1 MDRRRSLLKIAALR
15 SERERQAGVDCTKGY
30 LQSQD
35 AGLLFDGPRT
45 LECLFTYVPSD
56 EIQAI
61 AGFGISM
68 IEIYALTTNQLRVYC
83 GDGNATVDIVPGDS
97 YLVDVAYDGTM
108 AICYL
113 NGAEA
118 ARFPVTGYKITD
130 LFRTGS
136 NTYIPQGSLVFCR
149 HYNYAISAEEAAAHY
164 NDGDPAGYVL
174 PTIRKYG
181 DPFNISGLTSYTYTG
196 ETDPVYYQEL
206 LLGRFIQTGAVV
218 MIKGSVSDYQSGE
231 PFVYVGNRQAMIPA
245 QNGSFTLKVIN
256 NRDNINRIY
265 YYGGT
270 VRSDRRLTITIDS
283 VESVGCVAEY
293 LPQNIRIAQKRD
305 FPQVVFPVAKYT
317 PSSGVFD
324 LNSLS
329 ATIIKNDQ
337 PQADGFSGA
346 YTRFDA
352 ITSISLYC
360 AYISDFIK
368 KQAPLKITFEYR
380 SNRILYSSNITVS
393 LAASDAVAIDVNEGD
408 AKIASVSCGVGA
420 AAFVFSDSDPEA
432 WLEMRVLSIEVA
444 EGVAISWLDSA
455 KQLPLNDEYL
465 PPLLEPIVISDETPI
480 RITGENSYTWT
491 GVSDPN
497 YSYIARVSRPF
508 TIGQL
513 YKIRLIV
520 SNWEAGNNPF
530 IKIGTTGSYY
540 LPDFNGNGT
549 YEIYATPNDTP
560 YSGVYIYAGLLN
572 TDRRMTITV
581 DSIEPI
587 VEHSYDLT
595 ANGMPQIIIK

>member
-1 MDRRRSLLKIAALR
+1 MDRRRNLLKIAALR
-15 SERERQAGVDCTKGY
+15 SERERQTGVYCTNGY

-35 AGLLFDGPRT
+35 AGLLFEGPRT
-45 LECLFTYVPSD
+45 LECFFKYIPSD
-56 EIQAI
+56 KIQVI

-83 GDGNATVDIVPGDS
+83 GGGNATVDIVPGDS
-97 YLVDVAYDGTM
+97 YLVDVAYDGTT

-118 ARFPVTGYKITD
+118 ARFPVTGYKVTD

-136 NTYIPQGSLVFCR
+136 NTYIPQGLLVFCR
-149 HYNYAISAEEAAAHY
+149 HYNYALSAEEVAAHY

-174 PTIRKYG
+174 PAEKKYVV
-181 DPFNISGLTSYTYTG
+181 PFSISGQNSYTWTGEADSIYSRSVLLERMCKPGTTIFVKGTVSDYQSGAPFIYAGRGRVDIPAKDGDFTVMVTGFDAFDRVSYYGGLNGTDRRLTITINSVEPVGCVAEYLPQNLVGQWHEKPFEITGITTYTWTG
-196 ETDPVYYQEL
+196 ETDPVYYREL

-256 NRDNINRIY
+256 NRDNIDRIY

-270 VRSDRRLTITIDS
+270 VRSDRRLTITINS
-283 VESVGCVAEY
+283 VELIPDVA
-293 LPQNIRIAQKRD
+293 L
-305 FPQVVFPVAKYT
+305 
-317 PSSGVFD
+317 
-324 LNSLS
+324 
-329 ATIIKNDQ
+329 
-337 PQADGFSGA
+337 
-346 YTRFDA
+346 
-352 ITSISLYC
+352 
-360 AYISDFIK
+360 
-368 KQAPLKITFEYR
+368 
-380 SNRILYSSNITVS
+380 
-393 LAASDAVAIDVNEGD
+393 
-408 AKIASVSCGVGA
+408 
-420 AAFVFSDSDPEA
+420 
-432 WLEMRVLSIEVA
+432 
-444 EGVAISWLDSA
+444 SWLDSA

-497 YSYIARVSRPF
+497 YSYIVRVSRPF

-513 YKIRLIV
+513 YKIRFVV
-520 SNWEAGNNPF
+520 SNWEAGNSPF

-549 YEIYATPNDTP
+549 YEIYATPNGTP
-560 YSGVYIYAGLLN
+560 YSGVYVYAGLLN